1 MKTRFSDSDDYIN
14 VWPSFTD
21 MNFMIIL
28 VLFFIIILQ
37 HITEQDVFKMET
49 IAGRK
54 KEVWNAIR
62 DAFPVQTDDSIQ
74 IITKNDES
82 PQMLTIHFSNKILFP
97 LGKADSDTIKEEGKR
112 ILQALAGVIVNFDGY
127 FREIKVQG
135 HTDNVPYTNV
145 EEVYSNWD
153 LSSDRATKVV
163 KTIISGMPQ
172 EKRKEYEKLLVAAGY
187 SEYKPRADNL
197 FDEKGKPKG
206 NEMNRRIDIEFEF
219 EYESTLG

>member
-172 EKRKEYEKLLVAAGY
+172 EKDRKSVV
-187 SEYKPRADNL
+187 
-197 FDEKGKPKG
+197 
-206 NEMNRRIDIEFEF
+206 
-219 EYESTLG
+219 